1 MFCTLEQY
9 FENYR
14 VRNDQVP
21 SESVLNR
28 GPFRLKREI
37 RELKSLSDIVIG
49 NDLETWNAS
58 KFYEQDEYI
67 QYNGKIYRSRI
78 DGNNDK
84 TPGVSQDWILVQV
97 VSLKDLLRRVEALEE
112 RINQ

>member
-1 MFCTLEQY
+1 MFSTMEEY
-9 FENYR
+9 FTNYR
-14 VRNDQVP
+14 VRNDQPP
-21 SESVLNR
+21 SETVLNR

-37 RELKSLSDIVIG
+37 RELKSLSDVVIG
-49 NDLETWNAS
+49 NDLEVWNKD

-67 QYNGKIYRSRI
+67 QYNGKIYRSKV

-97 VSLKDLLRRVEALEE
+97 VSLKELLRRVEALEA
-112 RINQ
+112 RV

>member
-1 MFCTLEQY
+1 MFSTLEEY

-14 VRNDQVP
+14 VKNDQPP
-21 SESVLNR
+21 SETVLNR

-37 RELKSLSDIVIG
+37 RELKSLSDIIIG
-49 NDLETWNAS
+49 NDIEEWNKD

-67 QYNGKIYRSRI
+67 QYNGRIYRSAI
-78 DGNNDK
+78 DANNDK
-84 TPGVSQDWILVQV
+84 TPGVSRDWVLIQI

-112 RINQ
+112 RL